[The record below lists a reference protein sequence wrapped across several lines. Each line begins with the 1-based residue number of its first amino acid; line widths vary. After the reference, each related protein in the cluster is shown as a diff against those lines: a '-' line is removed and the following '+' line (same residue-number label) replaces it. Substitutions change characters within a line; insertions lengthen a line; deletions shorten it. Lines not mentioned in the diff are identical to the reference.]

1 MFGSGKCFKKDCGC
15 QKFWQKPD
23 SDVNICGCEHHEAFH
38 EQKPTG
44 DNNFVENNTSSG
56 NLLNED
62 NLFLA
67 TNQVSHEI
75 NTVRSSNVRA
85 FLHSEE
91 LRGRL
96 SVVSTSNNL
105 NSRKLNFN
113 LHKESSKYKVDFKNK
128 NKKNKIRAISYEF
141 ILIPRKSISS
151 IPKKGS
157 VLWEQLIDQKLLQKI
172 TFIQDS
178 EEHVNNQIVTA
189 FPCLVETGWF
199 CYKTKTTSEL
209 ETTPFEP
216 DHIKDLNYI
225 KRASTS
231 KSKVYIKPI
240 VDTLCESSS
249 SDSSDESSLSVEE
262 VMPSGSPN
270 GSLHELMKNF
280 RYNLQNQYVNGSTT
294 KSILINENTITES
307 LLEWVKNADDKELLQ
322 RPSIELVLEDVTD
335 TGGVFRQVTSMFWRK
350 IHECELYFT
359 DGLIDYSSECHA
371 LGKLLFWTT
380 LHCGWW
386 PQWLNKVI
394 FQYLFDEKIEAK
406 KVLKEYNRGLYEQL
420 KNKKSRDFFQEWR
433 NNRDVNI
440 NIKALNKKE
449 AAAYIAEYEII
460 TIRKKALDEFR
471 LGFDRFDIVNELKNY
486 AQLHDKPQYQILYD
500 KLKDL
505 LKTMNEDELKNVM
518 RFITGAEIIPASP
531 KIKISWI
538 KLKTDDADLW
548 LNRLPHA
555 STCGNLLT
563 LCENYEMSLEGF
575 STFKEDLYTGFM
587 NYEGFS
593 EPVYSRNYNSNFI
606 LQDEINNSLQRPL
619 SATPTRLTSSPN
631 SDSMST
637 VRSTSFQIGSS
648 SDNAIPIDDE
658 PELITDSHQNAIPTR
673 QYRWINVINPF
684 EHRVRRRRE
693 SADF

>member
-67 TNQVSHEI
+67 TNQASHEI

-105 NSRKLNFN
+105 NSRK
-113 LHKESSKYKVDFKNK
+113 
-128 NKKNKIRAISYEF
+128 AISYEF

-189 FPCLVETGWF
+189 FP
-199 CYKTKTTSEL
+199 Y
-209 ETTPFEP
+209 
-216 DHIKDLNYI
+216 HIKDLNYI

-449 AAAYIAEYEII
+449 AAAYIEII

-486 AQLHDKPQYQILYD
+486 GYNNLVRELYYKINYEIVIDQFDTEYINYQAQLHDKPQYQILYD